1 MPNDIL
7 ALGPFIAAVAV
18 ALGVLI
24 VDLIVPGKKGPVL
37 VVSLGGLAI
46 VAALTLVTGRSVA
59 ADPTGIA
66 HVVAFNGAYVVDGL
80 TTFLDLVFVGI
91 VAFTIV
97 FAPDYLETR
106 GLPLAEFSIILLF
119 AMTGA
124 MLIAG
129 SADLLVLFVALEL
142 MVLPGYMLAGYHKS
156 DGYSTEGAIKYF
168 LLGSFS
174 SAIFLFG
181 LAFTWGGTGTTSIA
195 GVRDALQLAVDGA
208 GTISPALV
216 LGLGFMTTGVAFKI
230 AAVPFHYWTPD
241 AYQGSPTPVTG
252 YLSVGPKIG
261 AFALI
266 LRLFVEALGPLR
278 VDWLQVVV
286 ILAILTMTLGN
297 LVALTQSNVKRML
310 AYSSIAHTGYM
321 LVGLAA
327 FAAGRIEGLEG
338 LLYYGA
344 AYSVMN
350 LGAFAVVAAIQR
362 RAGVTSGLDT
372 FAGLGRREPWL
383 AILMTLFLLSL
394 TGIPPTAG
402 FFAKAYVILAAVQ
415 AGQDGWTALGVLAV
429 IAVLNAAAAAF
440 YYLRVVVYMFMR
452 EPRSEEAALSH
463 GRLMWG
469 GLVVA
474 SVLTV
479 VLGLIPG
486 PFLDIVGQAAKAIGG

>member
-1 MPNDIL
+1 MDLNDL
-7 ALGPFIAAVAV
+7 VA
-18 ALGVLI
+18 
-24 VDLIVPGKKGPVL
+24 PGRKAPVL
-37 VVSLGGLAI
+37 VASLGGLVL
-46 VAALTLVTGRSVA
+46 VATLTITTGQA
-59 ADPTGIA
+59 
-66 HVVAFNGAYVVDGL
+66 VVGGDGTLRVMAFGGAYVVDGL
-80 TTFLDLVFVGI
+80 TTFLDLLFVGI

-106 GLPLAEFSIILLF
+106 GLPLAEFVMVLLF

-129 SADLLVLFVALEL
+129 AADLLVLFVALEL

-181 LAFTWGGTGTTSIA
+181 LALTWGATGTTSIA
-195 GVRDALQLAVDGA
+195 GVQAALAAVVA
-208 GTISPALV
+208 GTNPVSPALV
-216 LGLGFMTTGVAFKI
+216 LGLGFLTTGVAFKI

-252 YLSVGPKIG
+252 YLSVGPKVG

-278 VDWLQVVV
+278 VDWLQVVI

-297 LVALTQSNVKRML
+297 LVALTQTNVKRML

-338 LLYYGA
+338 LLYYFA

-372 FAGLGRREPWL
+372 FAGLVRREPWL
-383 AILMTLFLLSL
+383 AILLTLFLLSL
-394 TGIPPTAG
+394 TGIPPTTG
-402 FFAKAYVILAAVQ
+402 FFGKAYVILAAVQ
-415 AGQDGWTALGVLAV
+415 AGEAGNTAVGILAV
-429 IAVLNAAAAAF
+429 IAVINAAAAAF
-440 YYLRVVVYMFMR
+440 YYLRVVVYMFIR
-452 EPRSEEAALSH
+452 EPQVEPAETLRH
-463 GRLMWG
+463 GRLLWSG
-469 GLVVA
+469 LIAATILTIFLGLV
-474 SVLTV
+474 
-479 VLGLIPG
+479 PG
-486 PFLDIVGQAAKAIGG
+486 PLL